1 MSARETLLWQKRLR
15 SSRQKKIVVR
25 FARYFSKVKA
35 EQKYD
40 SQAIDPSKSAELL
53 GWRLSRQCDP
63 ILS

>member
-1 MSARETLLWQKRLR
+1 MAKEIAIVETEKN
-15 SSRQKKIVVR
+15 SIVR

-53 GWRLSRQCDP
+53 GWRLSRQYDP